1 MPIAAKVPTA
11 KPTRKRAPVFNFAAA
26 VTQAIKELGARE
38 GSAYGW
44 QIDTRAGLLQLS
56 PYEDWVACR
65 FEDVARANVEI
76 RHGQLNPHSGKWNW
90 YFDKPDAADVERF
103 KQQIGSIVEVA
114 HDQAR

>member
-1 MPIAAKVPTA
+1 MPTAAKVPTA

-26 VTQAIKELGARE
+26 VTQAMKELGARE

-76 RHGQLNPHSGKWNW
+76 RYGQLNPHSGKWNW

>member
-38 GSAYGW
+38 GGAYGL
-44 QIDTRAGLLQLS
+44 QLDTRAGLLELS

-76 RHGQLNPHSGKWNW
+76 HHGQLNPYSGKWNW
-90 YFDKPDAADVERF
+90 HFDNLDAADVEHF
-103 KQQIGSIVEVA
+103 KRQVSSIVEEG

>member
-26 VTQAIKELGARE
+26 VTQAMKELGARE